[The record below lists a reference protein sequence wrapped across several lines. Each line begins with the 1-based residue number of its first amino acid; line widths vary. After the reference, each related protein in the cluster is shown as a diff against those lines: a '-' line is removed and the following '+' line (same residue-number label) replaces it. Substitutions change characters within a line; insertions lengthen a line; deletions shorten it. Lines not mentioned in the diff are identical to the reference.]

1 VTIAA
6 LLRRAAA
13 PFRRRTL
20 DAELDAEVRSHIEM
34 AVERYRSAGLSEPE
48 ARREALRAFG
58 GIESSKE
65 ACRDQRGLPALEA
78 VLQDF
83 RFGLRGFR
91 RNPVFTAVAA
101 LTLAVG
107 VGATTAIVSAV
118 NPILF
123 AALPYPHPERIAAI
137 VELRRDGS
145 RGGGT
150 FAMYRRFSEGARSL
164 DGIAVARPWTP
175 TITGGDRPE
184 RLAGQRVSADYFRVL
199 GVSSAAGR
207 NFNASDDR
215 FRGPNVVI
223 LSDALWRKRFG
234 SDPAILGRAIRLDD
248 DPYTVV
254 GVMPRAFENA
264 LDPSAR
270 LWAPLQYDPS
280 LPPQGREWGHHLR
293 TVARLRPD
301 VGFRDAS
308 REVDA
313 LGRTLIAER
322 HPETYDPETRFRAVP
337 LRDELT
343 RAVRPALLAVV
354 GAVVLVLVIASVNV
368 TNLLLARGVQRR
380 GEFALRAALGAGR
393 ARLVRQLLTESVVLA
408 VLGGAAGIVF
418 AIFGVRA
425 LGALAPPE
433 LPRLGAIAVDRVVL
447 FSGLAITA
455 LATLAFG
462 AMPALQAGR
471 SDAREDLSRGSA
483 RVAGG
488 PRRARGAL
496 VVAEVSIA
504 LVLLVGSGLLLR
516 SIQRLF
522 AVPVGF
528 VPSRLLTVEVQGSGS
543 RFDDDARRR
552 FFDRA
557 LDAVRRVPGVAS
569 ASFTSQLPLSG
580 DLDQYGASFEA
591 TASRP
596 PATYGA
602 FRYAVGPGYFETME
616 IPLLRGRRLDDHDR
630 AGGPRAAVISE
641 SLAKLRFGAESPI
654 GRTVRV
660 GGGDDSAPFQIVGVV
675 GDVKQVSLALTSAE
689 AVYTTLA
696 QWRWADTAM
705 SFVIRARGDAAAIAP
720 AVRDAVWSVDPD
732 QPVVRIA
739 TMEDLVATSAA
750 ERRFV
755 LILFE
760 AFALA
765 ALALSAAGIY
775 GVVSG
780 GVAERVREIGV
791 RAALGASRG
800 DIVALVLRQGL
811 SLTVLGIAIGLAISS
826 LSSKAVEAM
835 LFGVSRLDPV
845 THLAV
850 VALLGAVAAAACGLP
865 AWRAAR
871 VDPATTLRAE

>member
-1 VTIAA
+1 VTIRA

-13 PFRRRTL
+13 PFRRRRL
-20 DAELDAEVRSHIEM
+20 DAELDAELRSHIEM
-34 AVERYRSAGLSEPE
+34 AIERNRRAGLDERE

-65 ACRDQRGLPALEA
+65 AVRDQRGLPALEA
-78 VLQDF
+78 ALQDL
-83 RFGLRGFR
+83 RFGLRSLR
-91 RNPVFTAVAA
+91 RNPVFAAVAT
-101 LTLAVG
+101 LTLAIG

-123 AALPYPHPERIAAI
+123 APLPYPRPGRVAAI
-137 VELRRDGS
+137 LELGRDDS

-150 FAMYRRFSEGARSL
+150 FALYRRFAEGARSL
-164 DGIAVARPWTP
+164 ERIAVARPWTP
-175 TITGGDRPE
+175 TITGGDRAE

-199 GVSSAAGR
+199 GIAPALGR
-207 NFNASDDR
+207 NFTLSDDR
-215 FRGPNVVI
+215 FRGPDVAI
-223 LSDALWRKRFG
+223 LSDALWRQRFG
-234 SDPAILGRAIRLDD
+234 ADSAILGRVIRLDD
-248 DPYTVV
+248 DAFTVV
-254 GVMPRAFENA
+254 GVMPAAFENV

-293 TVARLRPD
+293 TIARLRPGA
-301 VGFRDAS
+301 GFPEAS
-308 REVDA
+308 RELDA
-313 LGRTLIAER
+313 LGRALIAER
-322 HPETYDPETRFRAVP
+322 RPETYDPETRFRASP

-343 RAVRPALLAVV
+343 RAVRPALLAVL
-354 GAVVLVLVIASVNV
+354 GAVVLVLAMASVNV

-380 GEFALRAALGAGR
+380 GEFALRAAIGAGR

-408 VLGGAAGIVF
+408 LLGGAAGIVL
-418 AIFGVRA
+418 AVFGVRA
-425 LGALAPPE
+425 LRALAPAE
-433 LPRLGAIAVDRVVL
+433 LPRAGAIAVDRVIL
-447 FSGLAITA
+447 FSGLAVTA

-471 SDAREDLSRGSA
+471 TDPREDLSRGSA
-483 RVAGG
+483 RVAGTPG
-488 PRRARGAL
+488 RARGAL

-504 LVLLVGSGLLLR
+504 LVLLVGSGLLLQ
-516 SIQRLF
+516 SIERLF

-528 VPSRLLTVEVQGSGS
+528 DPSRLLTVEVQESGS

-557 LDAVRRVPGVAS
+557 LDAVRGVPGVAS
-569 ASFTSQLPLSG
+569 AAFTSQLPLSG

-602 FRYAVGPGYFETME
+602 FRYAVSPGYFETMG
-616 IPLLRGRRLDDHDR
+616 IPLRRGRTLDDRDR
-630 AGGPRAAVISE
+630 AGRPRAAVISE
-641 SLAKLRFGAESPI
+641 SLARLRFGAESPI

-660 GGGDDSAPFQIVGVV
+660 GGGDDSLPYEIVGIV
-675 GDVKQVSLALTSAE
+675 GDVKQVSLALTSGE

-696 QWRWADTAM
+696 QWRRADAAV
-705 SFVIRARGDAAAIAP
+705 SYVVRARGDAAALAP
-720 AVRDAVWSVDPD
+720 AVRQALWSVDPD
-732 QPVVRIA
+732 QPVVRTA
-739 TMEDLVATSAA
+739 TMDDLVAASAA

-780 GVAERVREIGV
+780 SVAERTREIGV
-791 RAALGASRG
+791 RSALGASRR

-811 SLTVLGIAIGLAISS
+811 TLTALGVVIGLGVS
-826 LSSKAVEAM
+826 LFASKAVAAM
-835 LFGVSRLDPV
+835 LFGISRLDPV

-850 VALLGAVAAAACGLP
+850 IALLGAVSAAACGIP

>member
-13 PFRRRTL
+13 PFRRRKL
-20 DAELDAEVRSHIEM
+20 DAELDAELRSHIEM
-34 AVERYRSAGLSEPE
+34 AIERNRNTGLSPEE

-58 GIESSKE
+58 GLENSKE

-78 VLQDF
+78 VLQDL

-123 AALPYPHPERIAAI
+123 APLPYPRPGRIAAI
-137 VELRRDGS
+137 LETGRDGS

-150 FAMYRRFSEGARSL
+150 FAMYRRFAEGARSL
-164 DGIAVARPWTP
+164 DRIAVARPWTP
-175 TITGGDRPE
+175 TVTGGDRPE

-199 GVSSAAGR
+199 GVPPARGR
-207 NFNASDDR
+207 EFTVSDDR
-215 FRGPNVVI
+215 YRGPNVVI
-223 LSDALWRKRFG
+223 LSDALWRERFG
-234 SDPAILGRAIRLDD
+234 ADPAILGRAIRLDD

-254 GVMPRAFENA
+254 GVMPPAFENV
-264 LDPSAR
+264 LDSSAR

-293 TVARLRPD
+293 TIARLRD
-301 VGFRDAS
+301 DADFREAS
-308 REVDA
+308 RELDA
-313 LGRTLIAER
+313 LGRALIAER
-322 HPETYDPETRFRAVP
+322 RPETYDPETRFRAAP

-343 RAVRPALLAVV
+343 RGVRPALLAVV
-354 GAVVLVLVIASVNV
+354 GAVILVLVIASVNV

-393 ARLVRQLLTESVVLA
+393 ARLVRQLLTESAVLA
-408 VLGGAAGIVF
+408 AVGGAAGIALAV
-418 AIFGVRA
+418 FGVRA
-425 LGALAPPE
+425 LGALAPAE
-433 LPRLGAIAVDRVVL
+433 LPRVGAIAVDRVVL

-455 LATLAFG
+455 VAALAFG

-471 SDAREDLSRGSA
+471 IDPREDLSRGSA

-516 SIQRLF
+516 SIRRLF

-528 VPSRLLTVEVQGSGS
+528 APSRLLTLEVQESGR

-552 FFDRA
+552 FFDQA
-557 LDAVRRVPGVAS
+557 LEAVRRVPGVAS
-569 ASFTSQLPLSG
+569 AAFTSQLPLSG
-580 DLDQYGASFEA
+580 DLDQYGASFAA

-596 PATYGA
+596 AGTYGA
-602 FRYAVGPGYFETME
+602 FRYAVSPGYFETMG
-616 IPLLRGRRLDDHDR
+616 IPLRRGRPLDDHDR
-630 AGGPRAAVISE
+630 AGAPRVAVISE
-641 SLAKLRFGAESPI
+641 SLAKVRFGDDSPI

-660 GGGDDSAPFQIVGVV
+660 GGGDDSPPYEIVGVA

-689 AVYTTLA
+689 AVYTTFA
-696 QWRWADTAM
+696 QWRWADAAV
-705 SFVIRARGDAAAIAP
+705 SFVVRARGDAAAIAP

-732 QPVVRIA
+732 QPVVRTA
-739 TMEDLVATSAA
+739 TMDDLVATSAA

-755 LILFE
+755 LLLFE

-780 GVAERVREIGV
+780 SVAERTREIGV
-791 RAALGASRG
+791 RSALGASRR

-811 SLTVLGIAIGLAISS
+811 SLASLGIAIGLAVSS
-826 LSSKAVEAM
+826 LSSKAVAAM

-850 VALLGAVAAAACGLP
+850 IALLGAVSAAACGLP